1 MLVCKDDGFGLP
13 VVYYTCE
20 AVNDGN
26 EQKKRKQNIAAGA
39 YEQHKWR
46 ENKCMLCFTP
56 HLRTLEDMEFYCLGL
71 Q

>member
-1 MLVCKDDGFGLP
+1 MRWNVSNLGGMLVCKDDGFGLP

-46 ENKCMLCFTP
+46 E
-56 HLRTLEDMEFYCLGL
+56 
-71 Q
+71 